1 MKKRYSN
8 LMIKIQRTAI
18 KVTILT
24 ILGTIK
30 LNAVTA
36 MVQEIVQVQTVIMEN
51 VHVVEGKDIPILEI
65 IKSPVLGVKEV
76 NVQHVMAQLNALNV
90 TVQAINNLFNI
101 QSSISKLQDS
111 QILFKQLICSITHFK
126 TYWQ

>member
-76 NVQHVMAQLNALNV
+76 NVQHVMAQVNALNV